1 MTPEQESEMLITSE
15 SKSRTKYKKRCVV
28 LKQQQQ
34 QQQQVNSAKY
44 MTTMHAHDTNYPIT
58 QPIDKHDTYTV
69 PLELKLGLVVTNH
82 IREFY
87 TFDYHYYYYYYYYYH

>member
-1 MTPEQESEMLITSE
+1 MLITCE

-28 LKQQQQ
+28 LKQQ

-69 PLELKLGLVVTNH
+69 PLGLVVTNH

-87 TFDYHYYYYYYYYYH
+87 TFDYHYYYYYYYYH

>member
-15 SKSRTKYKKRCVV
+15 SKSRTKYKKRCLV
-28 LKQQQQ
+28 LKQQQ

-87 TFDYHYYYYYYYYYH
+87 AFDYHYYYYYYYYH

>member
-1 MTPEQESEMLITSE
+1 MLITSE

-34 QQQQVNSAKY
+34 QQQQVNSAKN
-44 MTTMHAHDTNYPIT
+44 MTKMHVHDTNYPIT

-69 PLELKLGLVVTNH
+69 PLGLVVTNH

-87 TFDYHYYYYYYYYYH
+87 TFDYHYYYYYYYYYHH